1 MRRSHTISAIKTKQ
15 PIVLNLLVNGEGIHT
30 RVRERGENSPFE
42 KEIGAQ
48 KYRRLCRPNDIFTNL
63 ALGNSI
69 DRKQS
74 IGCKAN
80 STHTRVSTLHDDS
93 RCGKKGRNTLPPA
106 FFIICPVE
114 GVVDQPFTTVLY
126 FFGRRGRETVV
137 IFQIFSLHLEVRIV
151 SPSLSLPLS
160 RFAPS
165 FTLPIYAAVAPYPA
179 PPPSSISHQPAI
191 REGEPA
197 LLYLLLR
204 YRPSSKSRR
213 HTAIRETLE
222 RLHTLA
228 EERKR
233 EFDPLREEE
242 G

>member
-80 STHTRVSTLHDDS
+80 STHTHASLHI
-93 RCGKKGRNTLPPA
+93 R
-106 FFIICPVE
+106 
-114 GVVDQPFTTVLY
+114 Y
-126 FFGRRGRETVV
+126 MMTVV
-137 IFQIFSLHLEVRIV
+137 AVAARKGGIPYRR
-151 SPSLSLPLS
+151 PSL
-160 RFAPS
+160 
-165 FTLPIYAAVAPYPA
+165 
-179 PPPSSISHQPAI
+179 
-191 REGEPA
+191 
-197 LLYLLLR
+197 
-204 YRPSSKSRR
+204 
-213 HTAIRETLE
+213 
-222 RLHTLA
+222 
-228 EERKR
+228 
-233 EFDPLREEE
+233 
-242 G
+242 

>member
-126 FFGRRGRETVV
+126 FFGEGRRRDISNFLITPRGANR
-137 IFQIFSLHLEVRIV
+137 
-151 SPSLSLPLS
+151 LSLPLPLS
-160 RFAPS
+160 LSLRPILHPS
-165 FTLPIYAAVAPYPA
+165 DICGRGAVPC
-179 PPPSSISHQPAI
+179 PSPFFNLTPTSHQ
-191 REGEPA
+191 RG
-197 LLYLLLR
+197 
-204 YRPSSKSRR
+204 
-213 HTAIRETLE
+213 
-222 RLHTLA
+222 
-228 EERKR
+228 
-233 EFDPLREEE
+233 
-242 G
+242 